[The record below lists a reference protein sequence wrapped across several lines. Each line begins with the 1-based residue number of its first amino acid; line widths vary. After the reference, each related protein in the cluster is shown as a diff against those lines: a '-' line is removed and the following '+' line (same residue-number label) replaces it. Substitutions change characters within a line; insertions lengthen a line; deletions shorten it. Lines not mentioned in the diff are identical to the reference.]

1 MYFIGRNVWQ
11 QAVAKLMVHVFEA
24 ITKAGLIVQVAP
36 AQLVQCCVA
45 LLRKYKL
52 YIDKVVL

>member
-36 AQLVQCCVA
+36 AQLVHAA
-45 LLRKYKL
+45 LHY
-52 YIDKVVL
+52 